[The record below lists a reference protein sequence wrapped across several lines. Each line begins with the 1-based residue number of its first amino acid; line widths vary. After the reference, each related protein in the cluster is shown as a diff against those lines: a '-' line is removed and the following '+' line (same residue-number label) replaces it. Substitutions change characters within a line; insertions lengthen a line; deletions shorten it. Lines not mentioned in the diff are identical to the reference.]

1 MSEGEDHADRAAS
14 HYYGSVRGV
23 RQLLGAAGAKGALAA
38 ADPVADQRLRDPD
51 PSIGRARPIAV

>member
-1 MSEGEDHADRAAS
+1 MSEGEDHPDHAAS

-23 RQLLGAAGAKGALAA
+23 PQLLRAAGAKVALAP
-38 ADPVADQRLRDPD
+38 ADPVADRRLRDPD